1 MREEQRRRKKI
12 SRRRCAATIAAVLLV
27 AGGLYAVSSRIEADG
42 QRQERGVAQSEI
54 GQRKQVTYE
63 GKTYAER
70 VGMTKLLLMGV
81 DKQGEAARN
90 DARQGGQADFLLLVL
105 LDHQNH
111 QIRTL
116 QLDRD
121 TMTAVEVLGVLGNP
135 VGTREMQICLS
146 HGYGMTEEASC
157 ENTLN
162 AVENLLEG
170 ADIEYYVAMNLDAIG
185 ILNDALGGVT
195 VTLEDDFTAID
206 PTMRQGETLT
216 LTAEQAE
223 TFVRGRMSVG
233 DGTNNARMAR
243 QRTYMDAAAQ
253 QLKEKLSEKAN
264 FLDELFKR
272 LGDNVTMN
280 IKQGRLLNEV
290 NRSYK
295 YTQMPVET
303 LAGSYTMGADGFVEF
318 HPAED
323 AAIQWVLQALYEPV
337 EE

>member
-1 MREEQRRRKKI
+1 MREEQRRRKRI
-12 SRRRCAATIAAVLLV
+12 SRRRCVATIAAVLLV
-27 AGGLYAVSSRIEADG
+27 AGGLYAVSSRIEANG

-135 VGTREMQICLS
+135 VGTRKMQICLS

-170 ADIEYYVAMNLDAIG
+170 ADIEYYVAMNMDAIG

-195 VTLEDDFTAID
+195 VTLEDDFTAGRPD
-206 PTMRQGETLT
+206 HAAGRDADAYGGTGGDLCARAHE
-216 LTAEQAE
+216 
-223 TFVRGRMSVG
+223 RGRRYQQRPH
-233 DGTNNARMAR
+233 GTSADVHGRGG
-243 QRTYMDAAAQ
+243 TAAEGEA
-253 QLKEKLSEKAN
+253 LRKGKLS
-264 FLDELFKR
+264 
-272 LGDNVTMN
+272 G
-280 IKQGRLLNEV
+280 
-290 NRSYK
+290 
-295 YTQMPVET
+295 
-303 LAGSYTMGADGFVEF
+303 
-318 HPAED
+318 
-323 AAIQWVLQALYEPV
+323 
-337 EE
+337 

>member
-1 MREEQRRRKKI
+1 MREEQRRRKRI

-27 AGGLYAVSSRIEADG
+27 AGGLYAVSSRIEANG
-42 QRQERGVAQSEI
+42 QRQERGVAQSDI

-63 GKTYAER
+63 GKTYTER

-135 VGTREMQICLS
+135 VGMREMQICLS

-170 ADIEYYVAMNLDAIG
+170 ADIEYYVAMNMDAIG

-195 VTLEDDFTAID
+195 VTLEDDFTAAD

-243 QRTYMDAAAQ
+243 QRTYMDAAVQ
-253 QLKEKLSEKAN
+253 RLKEKLSEKAN
-264 FLDELFKR
+264 FLDELFKQ
-272 LGDNVTMN
+272 LGDNLTMN

-295 YTQMPVET
+295 YTQVPVET

-318 HPAED
+318 HPAEG

>member
-1 MREEQRRRKKI
+1 MREEQRRRKRI

-27 AGGLYAVSSRIEADG
+27 AGGLYAVSSRIEASG

-135 VGTREMQICLS
+135 VGTRKMQICLS
-146 HGYGMTEEASC
+146 HGYGMDRQERCQNS
-157 ENTLN
+157 LR
-162 AVENLLEG
+162 AVEGLLNCPE
-170 ADIEYYVAMNLDAIG
+170 IELYMEVPLDAIST
-185 ILNDALGGVT
+185 LNDLLGGVT
-195 VTLEDDFTAID
+195 VTLEDDFTAAD
-206 PTMRQGETLT
+206 PAMTKGATLT
-216 LTAEQAE
+216 LTGEQA
-223 TFVRGRMSVG
+223 
-233 DGTNNARMAR
+233 D
-243 QRTYMDAAAQ
+243 
-253 QLKEKLSEKAN
+253 
-264 FLDELFKR
+264 
-272 LGDNVTMN
+272 
-280 IKQGRLLNEV
+280 
-290 NRSYK
+290 
-295 YTQMPVET
+295 
-303 LAGSYTMGADGFVEF
+303 AGSATHGRCRRHQRDAHDPSTRVYGCGCSADSG
-318 HPAED
+318 ED
-323 AAIQWVLQALYEPV
+323 Q
-337 EE
+337 